1 MSFRG
6 KIQFKM
12 DDPVRRMPLGGDR
25 LAEGQIKLLED
36 SGYPRARST
45 SATGPTRNPN
55 VRNCLPFLTQ
65 DGRAIRSTDS
75 S

>member
-6 KIQFKM
+6 KIQFKT

-36 SGYPRARST
+36 VDIRGREVRAPLGLRETRT
-45 SATGPTRNPN
+45 SATASR
-55 VRNCLPFLTQ
+55 F
-65 DGRAIRSTDS
+65 
-75 S
+75 